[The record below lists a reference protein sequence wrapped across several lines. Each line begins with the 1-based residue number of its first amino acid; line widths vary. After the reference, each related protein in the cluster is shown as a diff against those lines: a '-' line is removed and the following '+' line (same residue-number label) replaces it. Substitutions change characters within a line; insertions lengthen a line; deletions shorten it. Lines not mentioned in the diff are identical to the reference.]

1 MAYHVVVVIIVVDV
15 VGVVGCRSRLRLFI
29 MTTGREGWAGRK
41 KKTLLDLVSL
51 PTKKKQAMEKNVER
65 KIFLLQNCMDNFN
78 SALQNN

>member
-1 MAYHVVVVIIVVDV
+1 
-15 VGVVGCRSRLRLFI
+15 
-29 MTTGREGWAGRK
+29 MTREGWAGRK